1 MLGLHSFIGPR
12 LPAARKTISRT
23 GRACFGM
30 AVRVAC
36 LPYTGPVAC
45 ARRVNQTA
53 VSVAELGLDL
63 ACGFVPEVL
72 SVQGVRSFTQ
82 HFERSSGASYHHKL
96 NLDCVQ
102 GDVLADLSQA
112 DLEGAYIEAGV
123 SFAASKLFLD
133 ELRHQVIRDT
143 CQQGTK
149 VSKHLP
155 GSCSKSK
162 HSSSSALPIYGTD
175 TDCTE
180 QARAEHASACC
191 NQRCSSAAVRNFSES
206 ASRHTPS
213 PCDVVLHS
221 ECQRP
226 KQSQLCNKLEAAR
239 QISSEAAAAEG
250 IRSISCAE
258 GTHEDVRI

>member
-1 MLGLHSFIGPR
+1 MLGLHSLVGPIIQKSR
-12 LPAARKTISRT
+12 LPAARKVFSKT
-23 GRACFGM
+23 GKLCFGM

-45 ARRVNQTA
+45 ARRVNRTA
-53 VSVAELGLDL
+53 VSVAELGLDF
-63 ACGFVPEVL
+63 ACCFVPELL
-72 SVQGVRSFTQ
+72 SVEGVRSFSQ
-82 HFERSSGASYHHKL
+82 HFERSSGAGHHHEL
-96 NLDCVQ
+96 NLAGVQ

-123 SFAASKLFLD
+123 SFAASKLSLD

-143 CQQGTK
+143 CQQGTE

-180 QARAEHASACC
+180 Q
-191 NQRCSSAAVRNFSES
+191 
-206 ASRHTPS
+206 
-213 PCDVVLHS
+213 L
-221 ECQRP
+221 
-226 KQSQLCNKLEAAR
+226 KK
-239 QISSEAAAAEG
+239 G
-250 IRSISCAE
+250 
-258 GTHEDVRI
+258 

>member
-1 MLGLHSFIGPR
+1 MKKCG
-12 LPAARKTISRT
+12 LPAARKVISKT
-23 GRACFGM
+23 GRTCFGM

-45 ARRVNQTA
+45 ATRVKRTA

-72 SVQGVRSFTQ
+72 SVEGVRSFTQ

-112 DLEGAYIEAGV
+112 DLEAAYIQAGISFSADTWSLVELQHRV
-123 SFAASKLFLD
+123 S
-133 ELRHQVIRDT
+133 
-143 CQQGTK
+143 CGTRQHGTT

-162 HSSSSALPIYGTD
+162 
-175 TDCTE
+175 
-180 QARAEHASACC
+180 QA
-191 NQRCSSAAVRNFSES
+191 
-206 ASRHTPS
+206 
-213 PCDVVLHS
+213 
-221 ECQRP
+221 
-226 KQSQLCNKLEAAR
+226 
-239 QISSEAAAAEG
+239 
-250 IRSISCAE
+250 
-258 GTHEDVRI
+258 